1 VISMAHNRAVFNA
14 DSRIKAMPQSPNT
27 KEKSSA
33 SSAPKNKKKPV
44 IRTLGNGAGSR
55 TADSRQISNHNVDNN
70 QKGDEGFLRSGY
82 HEDRALQVRS
92 LLQGTNEPSMFTRE
106 AALTTEED
114 ALRRRAAQLQQDVQL
129 LNQKKLR
136 AFMMASEDQL
146 RSQAQ
151 QQLED
156 FTKELKDAL
165 DKRLRSLFEDKEQR
179 VAECDSLQLELKQK
193 IIALQ
198 KLHNDLDRRIVE
210 LDKSYEHCVQELQH
224 EYDISLAREKA
235 QLEERIRRK
244 LQGIL
249 TQHEQDQAKVISAA
263 LSANVPDAGEIRLWS
278 SNVTTSSSSSTNMQ

>member
-1 VISMAHNRAVFNA
+1 
-14 DSRIKAMPQSPNT
+14 
-27 KEKSSA
+27 
-33 SSAPKNKKKPV
+33 
-44 IRTLGNGAGSR
+44 
-55 TADSRQISNHNVDNN
+55 
-70 QKGDEGFLRSGY
+70 LRSGY

-263 LSANVPDAGEIRLWS
+263 LSANVPVAATTDAGEIRLWS
-278 SNVTTSSSSSTNMQ
+278 SNVTTSSTNMQ